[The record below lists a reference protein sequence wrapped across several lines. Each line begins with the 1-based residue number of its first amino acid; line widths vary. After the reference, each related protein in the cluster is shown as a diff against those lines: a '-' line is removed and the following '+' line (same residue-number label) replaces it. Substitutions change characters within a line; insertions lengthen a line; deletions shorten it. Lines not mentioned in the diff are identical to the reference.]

1 MMFRGEKHKQ
11 TTIIIQTN
19 QKTKRK
25 EKKRKEKTQT
35 KREKEKEEKKN
46 GSVYKTTSQEYIYI
60 IEHFRNQ

>member
-25 EKKRKEKTQT
+25 EKKRKE
-35 KREKEKEEKKN
+35 EKKN

-60 IEHFRNQ
+60 IEHFKNQ

>member
-25 EKKRKEKTQT
+25 EKKRNKQN
-35 KREKEKEEKKN
+35 EKKKRK
-46 GSVYKTTSQEYIYI
+46 KTDPCTKQQVKNTYILLNI
-60 IEHFRNQ
+60 LKTNSHN